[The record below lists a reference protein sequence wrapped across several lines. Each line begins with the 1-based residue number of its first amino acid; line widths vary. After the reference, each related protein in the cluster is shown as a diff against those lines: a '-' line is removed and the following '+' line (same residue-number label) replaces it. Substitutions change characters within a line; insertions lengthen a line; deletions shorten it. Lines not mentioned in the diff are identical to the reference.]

1 MTSSSIIGV
10 DCLLDKFSDER
21 GKRVGEVNQIKPW
34 KPMESAEAIH
44 IGSRAKLDKDCFKG
58 KACIS

>member
-10 DCLLDKFSDER
+10 DCLPAKFSDER
-21 GKRVGEVNQIKPW
+21 GKGEANQIKPW

-58 KACIS
+58 KASIS